1 MEPERVQEEKWH
13 LLINIFFSTVKFL
26 AYFYLDPDSAKPG
39 SGSGF
44 SKTWIRIRLQWSESW
59 IFYWYA
65 GTNNSLFWGDI
76 FPGSWIL

>member
-44 SKTWIRIRLQWSESW
+44 SKTWIRIRLQ
-59 IFYWYA
+59 
-65 GTNNSLFWGDI
+65 
-76 FPGSWIL
+76 

>member
-39 SGSGF
+39 RFQQNLDPYPASV
-44 SKTWIRIRLQWSESW
+44 I
-59 IFYWYA
+59 
-65 GTNNSLFWGDI
+65 
-76 FPGSWIL
+76 